1 MKKNFFK
8 WAVYFT
14 ALATALTFAS
24 CGDDDEEEV
33 DGDGNTVV
41 IEGFETFTAQSIDVK
56 AGDVILY
63 SKVGN
68 IQTNVFSRFKVVSAE
83 AGKVVLDFN
92 GTQVTLSDAD
102 ASYLSSEL
110 QEWHK
115 AEAEAS
121 PENVLMCLKKQS
133 TTIID
138 GTKGDNEVI
147 SASASK
153 TYFKKK

>member
-24 CGDDDEEEV
+24 CGDDDEEEG

-68 IQTNVFSRFKVVSAE
+68 IQTNVFKEFKVVSAT
-83 AGKVVLDFN
+83 AGKVVLDFD
-92 GTQVTLSDAD
+92 GVEVTLSDAD
-102 ASYLSSEL
+102 ASYLSSEIK
-110 QEWHK
+110 EWHK
-115 AEAEAS
+115 AEAEAN
-121 PENVLMCLKKQS
+121 PEQVLMCLKS
-133 TTIID
+133 GTSTIID
-138 GTKGDNEVI
+138 GTKGGNEIV
-147 SASASK
+147 SASATP